1 FLSPSPHTPDM
12 RFSFS
17 SSRVSGHMAFLLLM
31 LLCATGFLSAPLALA
46 CGLALAMLTEHPYPA
61 EARKLAHLLLQA
73 SVVLL
78 GFHMPLHEIL
88 AAGRAGLLYSAVSIT
103 LTLAIGLLLG
113 RLLRVERLSSALI
126 AAGTAICGGSAIAA
140 LGPVLEA
147 GEEPMAISLGAVFV
161 LNSVALFLF
170 PLLGHR
176 FALTQSQF
184 GLWSA
189 LAIHDTSSVVGASA
203 RFGAEALAIAV
214 PVKLV
219 RALWILPVCIAAA
232 GLNRAHN
239 PAAPKAKL
247 PIPLFLLWFLLA
259 ATAGAFLPLWMPR
272 YTHLFSST
280 FTALATLG
288 RSGLAVTLFLIGSM
302 LNRKALARVGVRPLL
317 QAVALWIFSASASLY
332 AIHHGWISA

>member
-1 FLSPSPHTPDM
+1 MQIALPQ
-12 RFSFS
+12 
-17 SSRVSGHMAFLLLM
+17 RVHSGNMAFLICM
-31 LLCATGFLSAPLALA
+31 LLCATGLLSAPIALA
-46 CGLALAMLTEHPYPA
+46 CGLALALLTEHPYTA
-61 EARKLAHLLLQA
+61 EARKLSHLLLQA

-78 GFHMPLHEIL
+78 GFHMSLGEIL
-88 AAGRAGLLYSAVSIT
+88 AAGRAGLLYSAVGIT
-103 LTLAIGLLLG
+103 LTLTLGLLLG
-113 RLLRVERLSSALI
+113 RLLRVDRISSALI

-140 LGPVLEA
+140 LGPVVEA

-170 PLLGHR
+170 PFLGHR

-203 RFGAEALAIAV
+203 RFGVEALAIAV

-219 RALWILPVCIAAA
+219 RALWILPVSLAAA
-232 GLNRAHN
+232 GLTRARN
-239 PAAPKAKL
+239 SSAEKAKL
-247 PIPLFLLWFLLA
+247 PLPLFLVWFLLA
-259 ATAGAFLPLWMPR
+259 ATAGALLPLWLPQ
-272 YTHLFSST
+272 YSAT
-280 FTALATLG
+280 FNSAFTTLATLG

-317 QAVALWIFSASASLY
+317 QAVALWIVSAAASLY
-332 AIHHGWISA
+332 AILYGWIHA

>member
-1 FLSPSPHTPDM
+1 
-12 RFSFS
+12 
-17 SSRVSGHMAFLLLM
+17 MAFLILM
-31 LLCATGFLSAPLALA
+31 LLCATGFLSAPIALA
-46 CGLALAMLTEHPYPA
+46 CGLTLALITEHPYTA

-78 GFHMPLHEIL
+78 GFNMPLREIL
-88 AAGRAGLLYSAVSIT
+88 AAGRAGLLYSAIGIS

-113 RLLRVERLSSALI
+113 RLFRVERISSALI

-147 GEEPMAISLGAVFV
+147 GEEPMAVSLGAVFV
-161 LNSVALFLF
+161 LNSIALFLF
-170 PLLGHR
+170 PYLGHR

-203 RFGAEALAIAV
+203 RYGAGALAIAV

-219 RALWILPVCIAAA
+219 RALWILPVSLAAA
-232 GLNRAHN
+232 GIMRNRN
-239 PAAPKAKL
+239 NQLTKAKM

-259 ATAGAFLPLWMPR
+259 ATAGAFLPLWLP
-272 YTHLFSST
+272 HSASLFQST
-280 FTALATLG
+280 FTTLSTLG
-288 RSGLAVTLFLIGSM
+288 RSGLSVTLFLIGSM
-302 LNRKALARVGVRPLL
+302 LNRKALARVGFRPLL
-317 QAVALWIFSASASLY
+317 QAVLLWIISASASLY
-332 AIHHGWISA
+332 AICHGWIKA